1 MKISLMKV
9 LTFLALTS
17 LFSYAQLQNPPDPA
31 ERIQHRVSFLSKHLS
46 LTAAQQQQAT
56 TIFTDAMAAEKSVF
70 GQIRTAHDSLK
81 AAVEKNDTAAIDQLA
96 GTIGNLTTQLTAAHA
111 KADAAFYLVLTPD
124 QHSKF
129 TQMEGQGPGPGMG
142 MGRGMG
148 HGHGGPGGP
157 PPDASF

>member
-1 MKISLMKV
+1 MKV
-9 LTFLALTS
+9 LAFLALTS
-17 LFSYAQLQNPPDPA
+17 LLSYAQPQNPPDPA
-31 ERIQHRVSFLSKHLS
+31 ERIQHRVGFLTRHLS

-96 GTIGNLTTQLTAAHA
+96 GTIGNLTAQLTAAHA
-111 KADAAFYLVLTPD
+111 KADAAFYQVLTPD

-129 TQMEGQGPGPGMG
+129 TQMEGHEPGRG

-148 HGHGGPGGP
+148 HGYGGPGGP
-157 PPDASF
+157 PPDASL